1 VAAWRAGTLTG
12 AGGWAAGLVGTM
24 VLTGAGWAGGAV
36 LAAFFLSSNLLSRLA
51 PAVEGIDAKGDRRD
65 TRQVLANGGVAA
77 LGALAGLS
85 DPRLGLW
92 LVTGSLAAAAAD
104 TWATAAGG
112 LSSAPPRLL
121 WSRRI
126 VPRGSS
132 GGMTTAGNLGA
143 GGGALVVSVTGAIG
157 AADPAL
163 IPAGMVIGFVGMI
176 ADSALGA
183 TLQGRF
189 HCPACGVPSEWPV
202 HRCGTTTA
210 RQGGLPWLDNDGVN
224 LAATS
229 LGALLALGAWAWHGR
244 SS

>member
-1 VAAWRAGTLTG
+1 
-12 AGGWAAGLVGTM
+12 
-24 VLTGAGWAGGAV
+24 
-36 LAAFFLSSNLLSRLA
+36 
-51 PAVEGIDAKGDRRD
+51 
-65 TRQVLANGGVAA
+65 
-77 LGALAGLS
+77 
-85 DPRLGLW
+85 
-92 LVTGSLAAAAAD
+92 
-104 TWATAAGG
+104 
-112 LSSAPPRLL
+112 
-121 WSRRI
+121 
-126 VPRGSS
+126 
-132 GGMTTAGNLGA
+132 MTTAGNLGA
-143 GGGALVVSVTGAIG
+143 GAGALVVSVTGAIG

-224 LAATS
+224 LAATL

-244 SS
+244 PS